1 LTTLAH
7 FSVSSTKSFP
17 NSAGV
22 PPSSVAPM
30 STSRARIAGSESA
43 ALNSLLSLSMISGGV
58 FLGAPT
64 P

>member
-1 LTTLAH
+1 
-7 FSVSSTKSFP
+7 
-17 NSAGV
+17 
-22 PPSSVAPM
+22 M
-30 STSRARIAGSESA
+30 SISRARIAGSESA